1 MSPASLSS
9 LSPGHLLR
17 SPPTWQP
24 SPSSTQ
30 SEHSTA
36 LRSTAQLSGNPESTI
51 QHRAVASGTYHSATA
66 VVAQLRLQTC
76 VLEDGVHPNG
86 SSDPCF
92 RIRAWTHQGERIFT
106 VWSPSPRETRRSCS
120 SKLIIIPTNFFQFF
134 VPYLLYPPLNTLL
147 FRWSRAIAAL
157 SLSGA
162 RRSELQVGAER
173 RALHLR
179 GELARLQREFDRAE
193 SLVAWLGN

>member
-1 MSPASLSS
+1 
-9 LSPGHLLR
+9 
-17 SPPTWQP
+17 
-24 SPSSTQ
+24 
-30 SEHSTA
+30 
-36 LRSTAQLSGNPESTI
+36 
-51 QHRAVASGTYHSATA
+51 

-76 VLEDGVHPNG
+76 VLEEGVHPNG
-86 SSDPCF
+86 SSDTCF
-92 RIRAWTHQGERIFT
+92 RIRAWTHQGERVFT
-106 VWSPSPRETRRSCS
+106 VWSPSPRETRRSYT
-120 SKLIIIPTNFFQFF
+120 SKLFIFPTNFFQFF
-134 VPYLLYPPLNTLL
+134 VPYLLYTLL

-173 RALHLR
+173 RASHLR